1 MTVFAALAGFLLAAG
16 LLVLT
21 PGLDMALVLR
31 TLAVEGPRPAMAAAT
46 GVVVGVLAW
55 GLVVALGMVRARP
68 AFRPALSREG
78 RCRSSPPDD
87 RRRLRD
93 IPGKIPMRGTI
104 VCPGI

>member
-21 PGLDMALVLR
+21 PGLDIALVLR
-31 TLAVEGPRPAMAAAT
+31 TLAVEGPCQAMAAAT

-55 GLVVALGMVRARP
+55 GLMVAPGMVRPRP
-68 AFRPALSREG
+68 AFRRAPSREG
-78 RCRSSPPDD
+78 QCRSSPPDD
-87 RRRLRD
+87 RQRLRD

-104 VCPGI
+104 VHPEI